1 MQYVNSVVLQNNWN
15 RLENKM
21 QFKENVVIVTGSSR
35 GIGKAIA
42 SAFAREGASVVVS
55 GRNKENLKNVVD
67 EISKSAGNVLAVE
80 ADVAK
85 PDDAKK
91 LIDQTLE
98 AFGRIDVLVNNA
110 GITRDNLL
118 LRLSED
124 DWDTVL
130 DTNLKGAF
138 NCIKASTKP
147 MMKQR
152 SGVIINI
159 TSVVGQTGNAGQT
172 NYSASK
178 AGMIGLTKSVAKELA
193 SRSIRVNAVAP
204 GFIETD
210 MTAEL
215 PEKAREELISSIPLA
230 KLGNVE
236 NVADLVLF
244 LSSPKAEYITGQVV
258 NVDGGMVM

>member
-1 MQYVNSVVLQNNWN
+1 
-15 RLENKM
+15 M